1 MEGHPMTFGRPT
13 LAQRQEQRA
22 REKTANLRALATIPA
37 HKLHRGS
44 YEGASGQQAPKDK
57 PVRSEAYRRLVA
69 ALPCAICGIEGYGQ
83 AAHPNFGKGMAMKA
97 SDVLCFCLCGP
108 RPGEA
113 GCHARFDQSGY
124 MTKDERRAFEK
135 LAATLTQKLIVSR
148 GLWPAKLPRI
158 IEGAST

>member
-1 MEGHPMTFGRPT
+1 VTFGRPT

-22 REKTANLRALATIPA
+22 REKTANLQALATIPA

-44 YEGASGQQAPKDK
+44 YEGTTGGQSPKEASPCAAK
-57 PVRSEAYRRLVA
+57 PTRRLVA
-69 ALPCAICGIEGYGQ
+69 ALPCAMLRHRGLRAGV
-83 AAHPNFGKGMAMKA
+83 AHPNFGKGMATKA
-97 SDVLCFCLCGP
+97 RSDVGVCLACLAAGP
-108 RPGEA
+108 RPGEV

-148 GLWPAKLPRI
+148 GLWPANL
-158 IEGAST
+158 EGAPT

>member
-1 MEGHPMTFGRPT
+1 MTFGRLT

-22 REKTANLRALATIPA
+22 REKTANLQALATIPA
-37 HKLHRGS
+37 HKLHRGT
-44 YEGASGQQAPKDK
+44 YDGGASGQQAPKDK

-69 ALPCAICGIEGYGQ
+69 AMPCAICGIEGQSQ
-83 AAHPNFGKGMAMKA
+83 AAHPNTGKGLGTKA
-97 SDVLCFCLCGP
+97 DDRLCFALCGP

-148 GLWPAKLPRI
+148 GLWPANLPRI
-158 IEGAST
+158 EGAPT

>member
-1 MEGHPMTFGRPT
+1 VTFGRPT

-44 YEGASGQQAPKDK
+44 YEGTTGGPITKDK
-57 PVRSEAYRRLVA
+57 PVRSEAYRRAVA
-69 ALPCAICGIEGYGQ
+69 SLPCAICGIEGYGQ

-148 GLWPAKLPRI
+148 GLWPANLPRI
-158 IEGAST
+158 EGAPT